1 MASIW
6 NNVKNYLNSVPYQST
21 YVNTDKP
28 KTSDATKPK
37 TSSATVGYNAPGLN
51 TPGLNVENPAQAYA
65 QAALNGTSGVY
76 VPASQTY
83 NAMLNAGVLGDITP
97 VASGDGGGKGSGN
110 GSTGVSGGVYDV
122 YARAVDEQNRL
133 LKEQRDLAERQRR
146 ASMEATITANNMAA
160 DKSLKEAYIA
170 NMLAKKNLPQQ
181 LKALGISGG
190 ASETTLADIEN
201 TYMNNRFGIEDGR
214 NDANLKAR
222 LAYDDGVA
230 GDYAQY
236 LAKAF
241 DLQGTFADRL
251 ASLGTSKAS
260 GGTTSTGSGNVS
272 GYKIDSLGIKVP
284 GGSSADVVGNLRSEL
299 IARGWTEA
307 QIAEYLMNNGIIG

>member
-6 NNVKNYLNSVPYQST
+6 DAIKNAGNAWQQT
-21 YVNTDKP
+21 Q
-28 KTSDATKPK
+28 KTMYTAPTTTPAVTKPK
-37 TSSATVGYNAPGLN
+37 SATAGSGAGTNGSYGISGLQDATN
-51 TPGLNVENPAQAYA
+51 KLTAE
-65 QAALNGTSGVY
+65 
-76 VPASQTY
+76 
-83 NAMLNAGVLGDITP
+83 LGD
-97 VASGDGGGKGSGN
+97 VAPNIVTVDDSGGGG
-110 GSTGVSGGVYDV
+110 TGGGGTSGGVYDV

-190 ASETTLADIEN
+190 RSETTLADIEN

-236 LAKAF
+236 LTKAF

-251 ASLGTSKAS
+251 AGLGTAKAT
-260 GGTTSTGSGNVS
+260 GGTTSAPATTAA
-272 GYKIDSLGIKVP
+272 GYK
-284 GGSSADVVGNLRSEL
+284 VGNITANDEVDLYLKLMEKGTPQDVAEL
-299 IARGWTEA
+299 
-307 QIAEYLMNNGIIG
+307 YLIQQGIIKPSSTGTPKR

>member
-6 NNVKNYLNSVPYQST
+6 DSLKNAGNAWQQT
-21 YVNTDKP
+21 Q
-28 KTSDATKPK
+28 KTMYTAPTTTPAVTKPK
-37 TSSATVGYNAPGLN
+37 TSPATVGNGAGANGSYAISGLQDATN
-51 TPGLNVENPAQAYA
+51 KLTAE
-65 QAALNGTSGVY
+65 
-76 VPASQTY
+76 
-83 NAMLNAGVLGDITP
+83 LGD
-97 VASGDGGGKGSGN
+97 VAPNIVAGAGSGGGGTGGGGTAGS
-110 GSTGVSGGVYDV
+110 VYDV

-133 LKEQRDLAERQRR
+133 LKEQRDLAEKQRR

-214 NDANLKAR
+214 NEANLKAR

-236 LAKAF
+236 LTKAF
-241 DLQGTFADRL
+241 DLQGTIADRL
-251 ASLGTSKAS
+251 AGLGTAKAS
-260 GGTTSTGSGNVS
+260 GGTTSAPATTAA
-272 GYKIDSLGIKVP
+272 GYK
-284 GGSSADVVGNLRSEL
+284 VGNITAKDEVDLYQQLMNAGYNQEAVEQYLLNQGVIKPSAGRSE
-299 IARGWTEA
+299 R
-307 QIAEYLMNNGIIG
+307 